1 MINVANT
8 TRPSE
13 PDMIGEE
20 DEETVERNIASVL
33 NFSGYE
39 PGSEE
44 WTSAM
49 LWWKRRRKS
58 HPSSYKKFLEL
69 D

>member
-1 MINVANT
+1 MKMRHVAKT
-8 TRPSE
+8 DPI
-13 PDMIGEE
+13 IGEE
-20 DEETVERNIASVL
+20 DEEEVTNKIASVL
-33 NFSGYE
+33 SFSGYE

-58 HPSSYKKFLEL
+58 DPRSYKKFLEL